1 MRDTVCLVEKNSRK
15 KAATMADAATCAP
28 TTRALFSRIRA
39 RLFLII
45 GRAYLHI
52 SPDVGG
58 GMLLLPFS
66 LGFSTFS
73 SRRPVH
79 YTSPP
84 LPPPSTLHHPLP
96 PEIMVPQ
103 PSTAAPRNKLV
114 IRRLPPT
121 LPEDIFWQ
129 SVSTWITDKTCLWK
143 SFVKGKA
150 GDRSVVSN

>member
-1 MRDTVCLVEKNSRK
+1 MRQHVPRQLGLSLAEYLCAYFLSLG
-15 KAATMADAATCAP
+15 AP
-28 TTRALFSRIRA
+28 TYTFR
-39 RLFLII
+39 
-45 GRAYLHI
+45 
-52 SPDVGG
+52 P
-58 GMLLLPFS
+58 MLLLPFS

-79 YTSPP
+79 YTPPP